1 MLSDLQHDVAVNTSF
16 HLVEMIVS
24 LLGPNERQVALEQFY
39 AVIRAALETYEE
51 QIHVR
56 GGTRS

>member
-1 MLSDLQHDVAVNTSF
+1 
-16 HLVEMIVS
+16 MIVS